1 MSQKFSLYE
10 ALTVDQN
17 IAFFGGI
24 YGLSRRT
31 LRRAPASSCSR
42 WRASQGRENTLT
54 RELPGGWRQRL
65 ALGCAILHEPRIVF
79 LDEPTGG
86 VDPLSRRRFWDL
98 IGELSRQGVTVLVTT
113 HYLDEAEHCHRIA
126 IIQAGKLAALGT
138 ATELKQVFASRPIL
152 EIHAS
157 QPVQAMAILDKHA
170 NVEKTSLFGTAVHAV
185 LRNASTDPA
194 VLAAALRAEG
204 IEVTSIGAVIA
215 VTRRRLPR
223 RRRTR
228 RSGVMRKT
236 LAVASKELRQI
247 LRDRRSLLILL
258 FVPAFF
264 LLLYGYALN
273 FDIRN
278 VQAGR
283 AGPGSQHQEPR
294 AGVVVRELRLL
305 LAGRLRRFTS
315 GARSPGRRR
324 PGARDPDDPVRLR
337 ARPVAAAA
345 GDGAGDHRRRQRQHR
360 VDRDGLRA
368 DADRRIQRARRC
380 GALARSARTANR
392 VQGFPSITVE
402 PRIWYNPQLRSTLF
416 LVPGLIAYISM
427 ITAVVSTA
435 LSVVREKERG
445 TMEQVRMAPLSP
457 LPYIIGKT
465 LPYLVISFVSAILVI
480 LSAMLL
486 FDLPMRGSWLLL
498 CAAIG
503 LFLIGA
509 QAQGLLISTI
519 AETQQ
524 VAFQIALL
532 SSLLPTMILSGFIFP
547 ISSMPTVVQWI
558 THIVPARYFLVALR
572 AIVLK
577 GADITAFWQD
587 MMALAIFAT
596 VASGLA
602 SLRLRREWA

>member
-1 MSQKFSLYE
+1 
-10 ALTVDQN
+10 
-17 IAFFGGI
+17 
-24 YGLSRRT
+24 
-31 LRRAPASSCSR
+31 
-42 WRASQGRENTLT
+42 
-54 RELPGGWRQRL
+54 
-65 ALGCAILHEPRIVF
+65 
-79 LDEPTGG
+79 
-86 VDPLSRRRFWDL
+86 
-98 IGELSRQGVTVLVTT
+98 
-113 HYLDEAEHCHRIA
+113 
-126 IIQAGKLAALGT
+126 
-138 ATELKQVFASRPIL
+138 
-152 EIHAS
+152 
-157 QPVQAMAILDKHA
+157 
-170 NVEKTSLFGTAVHAV
+170 
-185 LRNASTDPA
+185 
-194 VLAAALRAEG
+194 
-204 IEVTSIGAVIA
+204 
-215 VTRRRLPR
+215 
-223 RRRTR
+223 
-228 RSGVMRKT
+228 MRKT
-236 LAVASKELRQI
+236 LAVAAKELRQI

-278 VQAGR
+278 VRLAVQDQDR
-283 AGPGSQHQEPR
+283 STKS
-294 AGVVVRELRLL
+294 RELVSSFVNSGYFSLVGYVDSPAEIDRLVDEGRVRAIL
-305 LAGRLRRFTS
+305 TIPARFEHDLSLRQPVTVQVIIDGDNANTASTVSGYARTLINEYSGVQMQAAPMPRLREDAS
-315 GARSPGRRR
+315 
-324 PGARDPDDPVRLR
+324 
-337 ARPVAAAA
+337 A
-345 GDGAGDHRRRQRQHR
+345 GQ
-360 VDRDGLRA
+360 
-368 DADRRIQRARRC
+368 
-380 GALARSARTANR
+380 AL
-392 VQGFPSITVE
+392 PSITVE

-465 LPYLVISFVSAILVI
+465 MPYLVISFVSAILVI

-486 FDLPMRGSWLLL
+486 FELPMRGSWLLL

-547 ISSMPTVVQWI
+547 ITSMPTVVQWI

-577 GADITAFWQD
+577 GAGITAFWPD

-596 VASGLA
+596 VAIGLA